1 MKFFKLNA
9 EVTRRITFVGIG
21 AAIGI
26 LATAMYSRF
35 VSSPVAAI
43 VVVNVIAF
51 ALIYAYLNLRYRKR
65 QERLLTELFAA
76 IENIQNR
83 TDPDPKPSFS
93 AAEPVYN
100 AVAALRK
107 SLWANEDNRAEIL
120 NLVNS
125 VAANMELEALLEALM
140 PKLIDASRSNWGAFY
155 LANNATG
162 KLEIKS
168 SVGFSKNLYSDF
180 DISLG
185 EGFIGQAAQNR
196 ETRIITEIP
205 DDTVFVT
212 RTFLGRVKPK
222 NLMVVPIVNQDQLMG
237 VLALASLHD
246 FTDEQLENVNLI
258 KFYIGAAVGNGVIF
272 ERTKRL
278 TNELQ
283 FQNRLIQDLNNEL
296 EVKMNDASVFLN
308 HIINSIMDY
317 AIYSMDMR
325 GVIVTWNKGAEL
337 IYGYTAD
344 EVVGKH
350 VSLIYNAVEVSGETL
365 EQRNETVRREGRIVE
380 TGWRAKKDGTLYYA
394 DVVVFAMYNENG
406 KQIGMTSVSKDITE
420 LKRAQNQL
428 MLEKELTYTLIR
440 ESRRAIALVNEDG
453 SVELANKR
461 MCAAFAA
468 ASLTGAN
475 FFALFVDEN
484 EARRALLEGDPA
496 RQYTL
501 RAKHENA
508 DMLVTA
514 TAIDDQESH
523 LSRRVFVLLQTEA
536 DDHTAQ

>member
-1 MKFFKLNA
+1 MKFFKLNT
-9 EVTRRITFVGIG
+9 EVVRRILFVGIG

-35 VSSPVAAI
+35 VSSPLGAI
-43 VVVNVIAF
+43 VIINVIAF
-51 ALIYAYLNLRYRKR
+51 VLIYIYLNLRYHKR
-65 QERLLTELFAA
+65 QELLLQGLLRA
-76 IENIQNR
+76 IEDIQEKNGQEL
-83 TDPDPKPSFS
+83 KPPFS
-93 AAEPVYN
+93 GAAPVYN
-100 AVAALRK
+100 AIGNLRK
-107 SLWANEDNRAEIL
+107 ALWANEANRAEIL
-120 NLVNS
+120 SLVNS

-168 SVGFSKNLYSDF
+168 SVGFSKNIYSDF
-180 DISLG
+180 DVNLG
-185 EGFIGQAAQNR
+185 EGFIGQAAQSR
-196 ETRIITEIP
+196 ETRIITDIP
-205 DDTVFVT
+205 DDTIFVT

-222 NLMVVPIVNQDQLMG
+222 NLMIVPIVNQDQLMG
-237 VLALASLHD
+237 VLALASLYD
-246 FTDEQLENVNLI
+246 FTDEQLEIVNLI

-296 EVKMNDASVFLN
+296 EAKMNDASVFLN
-308 HIINSIMDY
+308 HIINSITDY

-337 IYGYTAD
+337 IYGYTAN
-344 EVVGKH
+344 EIVGKH
-350 VSLIYNAVEVSGETL
+350 VSLIYNAVELSGETL
-365 EQRNETVRREGRIVE
+365 DQRTETVRREGRIVE

-428 MLEKELTYTLIR
+428 LLEKELTYTLIR
-440 ESRRAIALVNEDG
+440 ESRRAIALINEDG

-461 MCAAFAA
+461 MCEAFAA

-475 FFALFVDEN
+475 FFALFTDEI
-484 EARRALLEGDPA
+484 EAQRFILEGDPA
-496 RQYTL
+496 KQHTL
-501 RAKHENA
+501 RTKTTG
-508 DMLVTA
+508 DDVTVTA
-514 TAIDDQESH
+514 TAIDDAESH
-523 LSRRVFVLLQTEA
+523 LSRRVFVLLSDTSVQ
-536 DDHTAQ
+536 

>member
-1 MKFFKLNA
+1 MKFFKLNK
-9 EVTRRITFVGIG
+9 EVSRRITFVGIG

-35 VSSPVAAI
+35 VSSPVASI
-43 VVVNVIAF
+43 VIVNVIAF
-51 ALIYAYLNLRYRKR
+51 ALIYVYLNRRYRKR
-65 QERLLTELFAA
+65 QEHLLSGLFAA
-76 IENIQNR
+76 IENIYDR
-83 TDPDPKPSFS
+83 TDPDPKPPFS
-93 AAEPVYN
+93 DALPVYN
-100 AVAALRK
+100 AIAALRK
-107 SLWANEDNRAEIL
+107 NLGASEANRAEIL
-120 NLVNS
+120 SLVNS

-168 SVGFSKNLYSDF
+168 SVGFSKNIYSDF
-180 DISLG
+180 DINLG

-196 ETRIITEIP
+196 ETRIITDIP
-205 DDTVFVT
+205 DDTIFVT
-212 RTFLGRVKPK
+212 RTFLGRIKPK

-237 VLALASLHD
+237 VLALASLYD
-246 FTDEQLENVNLI
+246 FTDEQLEIVNLI

-296 EVKMNDASVFLN
+296 EAKMNDASVFLN

-337 IYGYTAD
+337 IYGYRAD

-365 EQRNETVRREGRIVE
+365 EQRSEAVRREGRIVE
-380 TGWRAKKDGTLYYA
+380 IGWRTKKDGTKYYA
-394 DVVVFAMYNENG
+394 EVVVFAMYNENG

-440 ESRRAIALVNEDG
+440 ESRRAIALINEDG
-453 SVELANKR
+453 SVELTNNR

-468 ASLTGAN
+468 TSLVGLN
-475 FFALFVDEN
+475 FFTLFTDEG
-484 EARRALLEGDPA
+484 AAQKAILEGDPA
-496 RQYTL
+496 QQHIL
-501 RAKHENA
+501 RAKATGRE
-508 DMLVTA
+508 LSVTA
-514 TAIDDQESH
+514 TAIDDRENH

-536 DDHTAQ
+536 DNNMV